1 MDNFDAILDM
11 MMDGLNDIEN
21 NINGIYQPAINNL
34 NNNITDHYEPRL
46 IEINENIYDINTT
59 AIQYNK
65 YGDQRVKME
74 EAARKIQRAWT
85 EFYLYL

>member
-11 MMDGLNDIEN
+11 MMDGLLDIEKNINDI
-21 NINGIYQPAINNL
+21 YTPAINNI
-34 NNNITDHYEPRL
+34 NNNIIDHYEPRL
-46 IEINENIYDINTT
+46 IEINENINTT
-59 AIQYNK
+59 IQYNK